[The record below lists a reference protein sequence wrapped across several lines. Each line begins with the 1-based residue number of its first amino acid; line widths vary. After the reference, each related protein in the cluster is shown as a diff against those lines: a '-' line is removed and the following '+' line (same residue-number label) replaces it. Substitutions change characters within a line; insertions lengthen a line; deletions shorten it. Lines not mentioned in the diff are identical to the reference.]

1 MKKLST
7 LFPTAAL
14 AVSGI
19 LLTGCID
26 DNYDLSD
33 IDTTVKVP
41 VDNLVIPV
49 NIDDVHLKNIM
60 ELSDGSVIKVIDG
73 QYTVQYDG
81 TFESAPIKIDPIT
94 MEAPNLSAVHAN
106 IPTAGVA
113 QILEQTGQIEFPL
126 PACGVQYS
134 YQCADVSADIEA
146 ISDIGTVFTI
156 KVCIGFENGNSYMS
170 EVMFKDLKFQLPKG
184 LTMASGDGQ
193 YDPETG
199 IYTVP
204 DGKSN
209 WRIQREVTFSANAV
223 NLAKAGIVFDNHLL
237 SYSDKISI
245 LGGKVLIKRENLTVS
260 PDRLPANIRFF
271 NDADLS
277 QINVDWV
284 SGQMHYAIDDFQ
296 VPDVEITGLPDILS
310 QDQTNILLGNPQIYL
325 KLNNPV
331 GIYNMWARTGL
342 AITPWRGDEASPTC
356 RLDDGS
362 LAIPVTSMALDQ
374 VAFCLAPSDPGKYP
388 DGYTS
393 PIFEKFS
400 ALSDVLAG
408 NGLPD
413 RLHINLENPE
423 LPAQKVNKLP
433 IGRIIGTVRGSYL
446 LNAPLNLKAGSSIVY
461 SDQVDGWSSEDLDA
475 VTITT
480 LEVTAKVNTDIPLK
494 VTCTGY
500 PIDKDGKQ
508 INNVVIEGAEINAN
522 AKDRIIT
529 LRITGEIH
537 NLDGIVFTAR
547 VDAENGQTL
556 NENMT
561 ISLKEI
567 RPRVS
572 GYYQKEL

>member
-1 MKKLST
+1 MKKLSAV
-7 LFPTAAL
+7 FPSVVW
-14 AVSGI
+14 AVSC
-19 LLTGCID
+19 LMLTGCID

-49 NIDDVHLKNIM
+49 NIDEVHLKNIM
-60 ELSDGSVIKVIDG
+60 ELSDGSVVKVIDG
-73 QYTVQYDG
+73 QYTMQYDG
-81 TFESAPIKIDPIT
+81 TFESSPIEIDPIT
-94 MEAPNLSAVHAN
+94 MDAPNLSKSYSN
-106 IPTAGVA
+106 IPTTGAA
-113 QILEQTGQIEFPL
+113 AILEQLGEIELPL
-126 PACGVQYS
+126 PACGVS
-134 YQCADVSADIEA
+134 YTYNRTDVSPEIE
-146 ISDIGTVFTI
+146 SLTDIGSVFTI
-156 KVCIGFENGNSYMS
+156 KLNIGFENGNSYLS

-184 LTMASGDGQ
+184 LTMASGEGQ

-199 IYTVP
+199 VYTVA

-209 WRIQREVTFSANAV
+209 WQIQREVRFSACAL
-223 NLAKAGIVFDNHLL
+223 NLAKAGIVFDNNVL

-260 PDRLPANIRFF
+260 PDRLPASIRFF
-271 NDADLS
+271 HDVDLS
-277 QINVDWV
+277 NINVDWA
-284 SGQMHYAIDDFQ
+284 SGRIHYAIDDFE

-310 QDQTNILLGNPQIYL
+310 QDQTNIILGNPQIYL

-342 AITPWRGDEASPTC
+342 AITPWRGQTASAPC

-362 LAIPVTSMALDQ
+362 MVIPTTSMALDEITY
-374 VAFCLAPSDPGKYP
+374 CLAPENPGKYP
-388 DGYTS
+388 EGYAS
-393 PIFEKFS
+393 PTFEKFT
-400 ALSDVLAG
+400 ALSGVLSGA
-408 NGLPD
+408 GLPD
-413 RLHINLENPE
+413 RLHVNLENPE
-423 LPAQKVNKLP
+423 IPSQMVNRLP
-433 IGRIIGTVRGSYL
+433 IGRVIGTVRGAYL
-446 LNAPLNLKAGSSIVY
+446 LNAPLNLKVGSSIVY
-461 SDQVDGWSSEDLDA
+461 TDEVDGWSSEDLDA

-494 VTCTGY
+494 VNCTGY
-500 PIDKDGKQ
+500 PIDKNGKQ

-522 AKDRIIT
+522 AKDQVIT
-529 LRITGEIH
+529 IRITGEIR

-547 VDAENGQTL
+547 VDAENGDTL